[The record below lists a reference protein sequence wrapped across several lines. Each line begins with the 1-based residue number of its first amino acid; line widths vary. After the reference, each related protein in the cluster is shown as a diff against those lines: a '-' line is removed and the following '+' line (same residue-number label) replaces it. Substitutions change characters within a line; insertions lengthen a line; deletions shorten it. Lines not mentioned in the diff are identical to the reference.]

1 MPKLILSLLTMIS
14 LVFATDMSLSQH
26 AQVMGEIKSRA
37 QKDKDQRL
45 PEIGQITATE
55 YFLSHILAPGYEN
68 TIPGMVAAFFDK
80 YPDATITDF
89 EKHQFARMMEAERTF
104 NGWYVFYHAAVG
116 EIGLFYDVISE
127 YRARLAMHHSDDV
140 TVLRALDNKFKDIP
154 SVTEFMK
161 KFEIIQEKAETEASD
176 HGKIDG
182 TKYSELG
189 LSVNPFLFGNLDDEG
204 ESSYMFFSKN
214 KSVNPPHIESALNEF
229 LDKIGLNLTWADFEH
244 LTQSYQINSARM
256 FQFFIAPDILDEV
269 GYASGSYGRKFDYE
283 FNGKIT
289 HSIKDLLTTLRNK
302 QSQPVNL
309 DLKFLQARLFLK
321 PEIFHDPSKV
331 KVLQY
336 QYNPIP
342 ASTMKKYKEELRK
355 MIDKDLDQW
364 LSKQISID
372 GLLAGNGPNNLQ
384 RLHGY
389 INGGDSKLRSQ
400 DNFLAQDLYN
410 LLDTD
415 KIDEA
420 IEFVK
425 NHPEI
430 DYKKPRTLDPYIEAQ
445 SLAQKVALLP
455 PLSDK
460 KFELI
465 RLMDKDFDQNN
476 AWFWETVLS
485 SEQGTNS
492 EAEKLLDMYTSSKI
506 KLMHNGIDEPL
517 YLFGLSIPDEKKRAY
532 FFVALINYGNLIPK
546 EFNKAVFDDIILIKG
561 ATYPSYKLFSQN
573 GGLKDDDGQP
583 IEPYSYGLKIQD
595 DSIKSLF
602 LDALL
607 TELEPIPDGL
617 NKQVLDAAVKGAF
630 GFGTLNLLNTIK
642 DTDGKPI
649 EPYQYAL
656 GISDIKNR
664 SSYLVALVK
673 AKIPVPQSLR
683 QEVINTLR
691 QNKRQRIAQQLIDE
705 GTS

>member
-14 LVFATDMSLSQH
+14 LVFATGMSLSQH

-68 TIPGMVAAFFDK
+68 TIPGMVTAFFDK
-80 YPDATITDF
+80 YPDTAITDF
-89 EKHQFARMMEAERTF
+89 QKHQFEKMMEAERTY
-104 NGWYVFYHAAVG
+104 NGWYVFYHATMN
-116 EIGLFYDVISE
+116 ELGLLYDVISE

-140 TVLRALDNKFKDIP
+140 TVLRSLDNKFKDIP

-161 KFEIIQEKAETEASD
+161 KFEIIHEKAENDASD
-176 HGKIDG
+176 HDKIDG
-182 TKYSELG
+182 TRYSELS
-189 LSVNPFLFGNLDDEG
+189 LSVNPFLFGNPYNEG
-204 ESSYMFFSKN
+204 ESSYMFFSNN
-214 KSVNPPHIESALNEF
+214 KSIKPPHIESALNEF
-229 LDKIGLNLTWADFEH
+229 LDKIGLNLTWAHFKN
-244 LTQSYQINSARM
+244 LIQKYNINSSRM
-256 FQFFIAPDILDEV
+256 YQFFIRPDVLDQV
-269 GYASGSYGRKFDYE
+269 GYASKANGHKFDYE

-302 QSQPVNL
+302 QAQPVNL

-336 QYNPIP
+336 QSNPIP
-342 ASTMKKYKEELRK
+342 ASTMKEYKEELRT

-364 LSKQISID
+364 LAKQISID

-389 INGGDSKLRSQ
+389 INGGDSKLRTQ
-400 DNFLAQDLYN
+400 DNFLAQDLYYF
-410 LLDTD
+410 LDTD

-430 DYKKPRTLDPYIEAQ
+430 DYKEPRTFDPYMEAQ
-445 SLAQKVALLP
+445 SLVQKAALIP
-455 PLSDK
+455 PLSDRI
-460 KFELI
+460 FQLI
-465 RLMDKDFDQNN
+465 RLMDKDFDRNN

-485 SEQGTNS
+485 SKQGTNP
-492 EAEKLLDMYTSSKI
+492 EAEKLLDLYTSNKI

-546 EFNKAVFDDIILIKG
+546 EFNKTVFDDIILIKG

-573 GGLKDDDGQP
+573 GGLKDDNGQP

-607 TELEPIPDGL
+607 DGLEPIPDGL

-649 EPYQYAL
+649 EPYQYTL
-656 GISDIKNR
+656 GIPDIKNR
-664 SSYLVALVK
+664 SSYLVALVR
-673 AKIPVPQSLR
+673 AKIPVPQSLL